1 MLSRIIQFL
10 FFANYFV
17 GFLAVALSV
26 ETVFQLSL
34 PLASPAYYILLFAA
48 TVLYYTY
55 AYSGAA
61 TSPASQNPRTEWYRT
76 HRSFT
81 RLTQIVFLCICILS
95 AGFLLYQYLPSILS
109 LPIYYWI
116 LLVSIPIAALLYYG
130 LLPSSFNLRN
140 TGWLKAFVIGFVWAG
155 SVNFIPVTMA
165 HIQYGVEVAQPDF
178 MLWLFLKNWMF
189 CTVNAIM
196 FDIKDYEDDSN
207 RQLKTFV
214 VRFGLYQTI
223 FFVIIPLLLVGII
236 SLLIFT
242 HFKNFSAVVI
252 GINLIPFLSLL
263 YVAYALQQ
271 PKKILYYLIVID
283 GLLLLKAIC
292 GIAGIMLLRTL
303 S

>member
-1 MLSRIIQFL
+1 MIRFI

-17 GFLAVALSV
+17 GLLAVALSV
-26 ETVFQLSL
+26 ETVFQLGL
-34 PLASPAYYILLFAA
+34 PMASPAYYLLLFTAV
-48 TVLYYTY
+48 VLYYTY
-55 AYSGAA
+55 AYSGAV
-61 TSPASQNPRTEWYRT
+61 TSPASLNPRTEWYRT
-76 HRSFT
+76 HRQFT
-81 RLTQIVFLCICILS
+81 RNSQKFFLGISVLS
-95 AGFLLYQYLPSILS
+95 AGYLLYLYLPAILNLS
-109 LPIYYWI
+109 VYYWI
-116 LLVSIPIAALLYYG
+116 LLVSIPVAALLYYG

-140 TGWLKAFVIGFVWAG
+140 TGWFKAFVIGFVWAG
-155 SVNFIPVTMA
+155 SVNFLPVTMA
-165 HIQYGVEVAQPDF
+165 HIQFGVEVSQPDF

-196 FDIKDYEDDSN
+196 FDIKDYEDDAN

-214 VRFGLYQTI
+214 VRFGLHKTI
-223 FFVIIPLLLVGII
+223 FFVLVPLLLVGIV

-242 HFKNFSAVVI
+242 HFKHFSAIVI

-292 GIAGIMLLRTL
+292 GITGILVLRMLK
-303 S
+303 